1 MIYLP
6 DTITSSM
13 CAYVYDSDTIRV
25 YEEVPRLNATINYTD
40 YFINSH
46 YVTRSGSTSFGN
58 WSTISY
64 DCLNVNNL
72 TTNAVYRNDF
82 TQIMIMAFILIFMC
96 WFMISKLYRRLFYGR
111 KIF

>member
-6 DTITSSM
+6 DTITNSN

-25 YEEVPRLNATINYTD
+25 YEEVPRLNATIDYTD

-46 YVTRSGSTSFGN
+46 YVSRSGSTSFGN
-58 WSTISY
+58 WSTIGY
-64 DCLNVNNL
+64 NCLSASDF
-72 TTNAVYRNDF
+72 TTNAMYRNDLA
-82 TQIMIMAFILIFMC
+82 QIMIIAFILIFMC
-96 WFMISKLYRRLFYGR
+96 YYFIRTLVRRLLYGR